1 MSRNIAACAGAVLS
15 FVLLLSGCDGDRGG
29 RPVTPV
35 DHAEPARP
43 AQSVATPVRQAG
55 EVVLELSMDE
65 QRVQTN
71 EVGEKVDGAV
81 RAVGKGGAL
90 VFGPY
95 LPLETGRYTL
105 IEGASSG
112 PFSVDVMRSA
122 GTAGLAAKGYPSAA
136 GNPFGEGSLAALD
149 FDVAEDTEG
158 VEFRVIVPEGADTS
172 VVSYKVLTR

>member
-15 FVLLLSGCDGDRGG
+15 FVLLLSGCDEDRGG
-29 RPVTPV
+29 QPATPV
-35 DHAEPARP
+35 EHAEPARP
-43 AQSVATPVRQAG
+43 GQSVATPIRQAG
-55 EVVLELSMDE
+55 EVVLELSTDD

-105 IEGASSG
+105 LKVRAAASSA
-112 PFSVDVMRSA
+112 S
-122 GTAGLAAKGYPSAA
+122 T
-136 GNPFGEGSLAALD
+136 
-149 FDVAEDTEG
+149 
-158 VEFRVIVPEGADTS
+158 
-172 VVSYKVLTR
+172 